1 MKESIKNIVKK
12 VVPKDSTLWTIMEII
27 RRDPLHSVQGIYHRV
42 IKRDSIFYTEDQL
55 WMCSLEF
62 PQKLKKTLELFDPK
76 TVLDLGCGTGQ
87 SLDFFLE
94 CGIDVSGIE
103 GSSLAKS
110 KARHPER
117 IQLFDLNEELNL
129 GKKFDLIWCVEV
141 VEHIQPNY
149 VHNLMKTFS
158 NHSDRIVL
166 SAAPPGQG
174 GEGHFNEQPASYWI
188 DLFEQYGFSYD
199 EAKTKVFQQVEEM
212 YSQNMLTF
220 YR

>member
-1 MKESIKNIVKK
+1 MKESIKNIVNK
-12 VVPKDSTLWTIMEII
+12 VVPKDSILWKIMRII
-27 RRDPLHSVQGIYHRV
+27 YRVPVHSVQGIYHRV
-42 IKRDSIFYTEDQL
+42 IKRDSIFYKEDHL
-55 WMCSLEF
+55 FMCSLEF

-117 IQLFDLNEELNL
+117 IHLFDLNKELNL

-141 VEHIQPNY
+141 VEHIHPDY
-149 VHNLMKTFS
+149 VHN
-158 NHSDRIVL
+158 
-166 SAAPPGQG
+166 P
-174 GEGHFNEQPASYWI
+174 
-188 DLFEQYGFSYD
+188 
-199 EAKTKVFQQVEEM
+199 
-212 YSQNMLTF
+212 
-220 YR
+220 